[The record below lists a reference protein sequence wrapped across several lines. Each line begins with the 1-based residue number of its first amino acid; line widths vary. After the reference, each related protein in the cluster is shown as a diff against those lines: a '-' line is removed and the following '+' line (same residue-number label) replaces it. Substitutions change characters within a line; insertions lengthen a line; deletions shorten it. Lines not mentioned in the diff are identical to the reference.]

1 MSSSNEKKTDTET
14 KSEKKE
20 ADEKKEP
27 EKKEPEKKEPE
38 KTDSSIFNKD
48 NYLDKN
54 TLMLTASFLAIYFI
68 VFAILG
74 IFYDGS
80 DPTHHASKAS
90 FTDII
95 IMIIIIVIGVV
106 YYYSLS
112 PSEQENYWPD
122 LLKSIKQYFNNA
134 YSILE
139 VGLFILFFYVG
150 IYFLGIPMTPGEK
163 PWTIGF
169 LESKAYILLF
179 ILLFVQFFKY
189 VLNIDVI
196 GVIFGDITV
205 PNLNLDDPKSTKTI
219 AAIKEEVFNISNNL
233 YSYQDAKAVCKAMGS
248 RLATYDE
255 IEDAY
260 NNGAEWGTY
269 GWSEDQHA
277 YFPTQKE
284 TWSKL
289 QKVKGHEHDLGR
301 PGVNGGYFS
310 NPNVRFGVNCYG
322 VKPPMTDAEKALM
335 DAKKDHVYP
344 KSKEDQ
350 ALDAKVEFWKANKD
364 KMLVLNGY
372 NTKSWSRF

>member
-1 MSSSNEKKTDTET
+1 MSSSNNKV
-14 KSEKKE
+14 
-20 ADEKKEP
+20 A
-27 EKKEPEKKEPE
+27 E
-38 KTDSSIFNKD
+38 KTENTSMFNKD

-54 TLMLTASFLAIYFI
+54 TLMLTVSFLAIYFI
-68 VFAILG
+68 IYAILG

-80 DPTHHASKAS
+80 DPSHYSSKAS

-95 IMIIIIVIGVV
+95 ILVLIVVIGVV
-106 YYYSLS
+106 HYYSLP
-112 PSEQENYWPD
+112 PSQQDTYWSD
-122 LLKSIKQYFNNA
+122 LLKSIKEYLNNA

-139 VGLFILFFYVG
+139 VGLFIIFLYIG
-150 IYFLGIPMTPGEK
+150 IYFFGISMTPADK
-163 PWTIGF
+163 PWTISF
-169 LESKAYILLF
+169 LESNSFILLF

-189 VLNIDVI
+189 VLKIDVI
-196 GVIFGDITV
+196 GVIFGEIEIPDFKPADVGT
-205 PNLNLDDPKSTKTI
+205 TT
-219 AAIKEEVFNISNNL
+219 AASIKVKDEVYNISNNL
-233 YSYQDAKAVCKAMGS
+233 YTYEDAKAVCKAMGS

-260 NNGAEWGTY
+260 NNGAEWSSY

-284 TWSKL
+284 TWTKL

-335 DAKKDHVYP
+335 NARKDQVYP

-350 ALDAKVEFWKANKD
+350 ALDAKVEFWKANRN

-372 NTKSWSRF
+372 NTKAWSRY

>member
-1 MSSSNEKKTDTET
+1 MSSNNDKKETDATDKKETDIDAKATDKKTDD
-14 KSEKKE
+14 S
-20 ADEKKEP
+20 
-27 EKKEPEKKEPE
+27 
-38 KTDSSIFNKD
+38 SSIFDKD

-68 VFAILG
+68 IYAILG

-80 DPTHHASKAS
+80 DPAQHSSKAT

-95 IMIIIIVIGVV
+95 IMIVLVVIGTV
-106 YYYSLS
+106 YYYSL
-112 PSEQENYWPD
+112 PSSQQDTFWSD
-122 LLKSIKQYFNNA
+122 FLKSTKDYLNNA

-150 IYFLGIPMTPGEK
+150 IYFFGIPMNPADK
-163 PWTIGF
+163 PATVSF
-169 LESKAYILLF
+169 LESKAFIFLF
-179 ILLFVQFFKY
+179 ILIFVQFFKY
-189 VLNIDVI
+189 VLKIDVI
-196 GVIFGDITV
+196 GVIFGDVVV
-205 PNLNLDDPKSTKTI
+205 PKPEPKDSSVNNSTTKVLTNNQ
-219 AAIKEEVFNISNNL
+219 EEVYNISNNL
-233 YSYQDAKAVCKAMGS
+233 YSYEDAKAVCKAMGS

-255 IEDAY
+255 VEDAY
-260 NNGAEWGTY
+260 NNGAEWSTY

-277 YFPTQKE
+277 YFPTQKA

-335 DAKKDHVYP
+335 DARKDHVYP

-350 ALDAKVEFWKANKD
+350 ALDSKVEFWKANKD

-372 NTKSWSRF
+372 NTKAWSRY

>member
-1 MSSSNEKKTDTET
+1 MSSNTGNNKV
-14 KSEKKE
+14 
-20 ADEKKEP
+20 ADNSGNTVAKNKVADNSGNTVAVAEN
-27 EKKEPEKKEPE
+27 
-38 KTDSSIFNKD
+38 TSMFNKD

-54 TLMLTASFLAIYFI
+54 TLLLTGSFLAIYFI
-68 VFAILG
+68 IYAILG

-80 DPTHHASKAS
+80 DPSQHSSKAS
-90 FTDII
+90 FTDMIVLII
-95 IMIIIIVIGVV
+95 IGIVGWVH
-106 YYYSLS
+106 YNSLT
-112 PSEQENYWPD
+112 PSQQDTYWPD
-122 LLKSIKQYFNNA
+122 LLNSMKGYLNNA

-139 VGLFILFFYVG
+139 MGLFIIFFYVG
-150 IYFLGIPMTPGEK
+150 IYFFGIPMNPTDK
-163 PWTIGF
+163 PLTVSF
-169 LESKAYILLF
+169 LESKAFILLF

-189 VLNIDVI
+189 VLKIDVI
-196 GVIFGDITV
+196 GVIFGDIIVPDLKPSSSSSTRVSTV
-205 PNLNLDDPKSTKTI
+205 
-219 AAIKEEVFNISNNL
+219 AAVKDEVYNISNNL
-233 YSYQDAKAVCKAMGS
+233 YTYEDAKAVCKAMGS

-255 IEDAY
+255 VEEAY
-260 NNGAEWGTY
+260 NNGAEWSTY

-284 TWSKL
+284 TWAKL

-335 DAKKDHVYP
+335 DSRKDQVYP

-350 ALDAKVEFWKANKD
+350 ALDAKVEFWKANRD

-372 NTKSWSRF
+372 NTKAWSRY

>member
-1 MSSSNEKKTDTET
+1 MSSNTV
-14 KSEKKE
+14 
-20 ADEKKEP
+20 ADNSGNTVAKNKVADNSGNTVAENKVAEN
-27 EKKEPEKKEPE
+27 
-38 KTDSSIFNKD
+38 TSMFNKD

-54 TLMLTASFLAIYFI
+54 TLLLTGSFLAIYFI
-68 VFAILG
+68 IYAILG

-80 DPTHHASKAS
+80 DPSHHSSKAT
-90 FTDII
+90 FTD
-95 IMIIIIVIGVV
+95 MIILVIIGIVGWV
-106 YYYSLS
+106 YYNSLT
-112 PSEQENYWPD
+112 PSEQDTYWPD
-122 LLKSIKQYFNNA
+122 LLNSVKGYLNNA

-139 VGLFILFFYVG
+139 VGLFIIFFYIG
-150 IYFLGIPMTPGEK
+150 IYFFGIPMNPTDK
-163 PWTIGF
+163 PLTISF
-169 LESKAYILLF
+169 LESKAFILLF

-189 VLNIDVI
+189 VLKIDVI
-196 GVIFGDITV
+196 GVIFGDIVV
-205 PNLNLDDPKSTKTI
+205 PDLKPSTSSTKVSTV
-219 AAIKEEVFNISNNL
+219 AAVKDEVYNISNNL
-233 YSYQDAKAVCKAMGS
+233 YTYQDAKAVCKAMGS

-255 IEDAY
+255 VEEAY
-260 NNGAEWGTY
+260 NNGAEWSTY

-284 TWSKL
+284 TWAKL

-335 DAKKDHVYP
+335 DSRKEQVYP

-350 ALDAKVEFWKANKD
+350 ALDAKVEFWKANRD

-372 NTKSWSRF
+372 NTKAWSRY